1 VKKREEYMNTFWKNR
16 GSLLADSLI
25 AKALHEDSEA
35 RVQHREKIKD
45 LYENAARRYY
55 NKHGT
60 NGEF

>member
-1 VKKREEYMNTFWKNR
+1 MDKREELMSTFWKNR
-16 GSLLADSLI
+16 GSLLADFLI

-35 RVQHREKIKD
+35 LREHREKTKD